1 MMANHSIN
9 TEGKRLPRMAATL
22 MMRFTA
28 EREPTFGIHRA
39 SFRTLSPNK
48 FEDSTSTG
56 EVSQSTNPELC
67 HFVDTEEPSAAGR
80 HTLEDQSLESPPQ
93 VEDLGSGPESPSA
106 WSLSSITGGET
117 TLEVLEDNT
126 DGSLRRDHRTG
137 VTFTD
142 WHKCR
147 VTALCTERFDK
158 LLRECPEYHNTKS
171 CFAAFV
177 LEREVLDT
185 GGQCCEEY
193 EVVALGSGQNC
204 CSGWLSYIGSVV
216 HDCHAIVIA
225 RRALK
230 RYLYKQ
236 LLLFYSADPEL
247 KKRSILQSVPSER
260 LLQLKPHIY
269 LHLYTNKA
277 SKGAAQ
283 CIVLQAQSSAYSTLK
298 LQCHAKGSLIPAA
311 FLLPSVWGA
320 RICCMSGSAK
330 LTRWTVTGVQGA
342 LLSHFINPVYIT
354 SIVLGK
360 LFALAGDSR
369 YCSEKVSEII
379 NKRLGTGWNDALPPP
394 FKQTTIFF
402 LSGEHV
408 GPNENTDH
416 CKDLSVNWCLGDS
429 SIEILDSTTGYAIN
443 NSPFVSGPGSSSR
456 LCKRALYF
464 CFRKVSALAHHH
476 DFLSFTTYRSAKM
489 AAQLYQE
496 TKTQV
501 SMQFLANNAGPWNSK
516 HLVDC
521 FSR

>member
-1 MMANHSIN
+1 MQNHGIN
-9 TEGKRLPRMAATL
+9 AEGKRLPRMAATL
-22 MMRFTA
+22 MMHFTA

-39 SFRTLSPNK
+39 SFRPVTPSK
-48 FEDSTSTG
+48 EFEDSPSTG
-56 EVSQSTNPELC
+56 EESQSTIPELR
-67 HFVDTEEPSAAGR
+67 HFVDTEKSSSVKQ

-93 VEDLGSGPESPSA
+93 VEDLGSDPESPSA
-106 WSLSSITGGET
+106 WSLSSVTGGET
-117 TLEVLEDNT
+117 TLEILEDKA
-126 DGSLRRDHRTG
+126 DGSLRRDQRTG
-137 VTFTD
+137 VKFTD

-147 VTALCTERFDK
+147 ITARCTERFDK
-158 LLRECPEYHNTKS
+158 LLRECPDYHNTKS
-171 CFAAFV
+171 CFCTG
-177 LEREVLDT
+177 ERCFLDT
-185 GGQCCEEY
+185 GGQRCEEY
-193 EVVALGSGQNC
+193 EVVALGSSQNC
-204 CSGWLSYIGSVV
+204 CSGWLSYTGSVI
-216 HDCHAIVIA
+216 HDCYAIVIA

-247 KKRSILQSVPSER
+247 KKRSILENVPSER

-269 LHLYTNKA
+269 LHLYTNRA
-277 SKGAAQ
+277 LKGAAQ
-283 CIVLQAQSSAYSTLK
+283 CIVLQFQSCAYSTLK

-311 FLLPSVWGA
+311 FLLPSAWGA
-320 RICCMSGSAK
+320 GICCMSGSDK
-330 LTRWTVTGVQGA
+330 LTRWIVTGVQGV

-354 SIVLGK
+354 SIVLG
-360 LFALAGDSR
+360 DSK

-379 NKRLGTGWNDALPPP
+379 SKRLVTGWNDALLPP

-408 GPNENTDH
+408 GPYENTDH

-443 NSPFVSGPGSSSR
+443 NSQFVSGPGSSSR

-464 CFRKVSALAHHH
+464 CFREVSVLAGHH
-476 DFLSFTTYRSAKM
+476 DFLSFTTYRKAK
-489 AAQLYQE
+489 LYQE

-501 SMQFLANNAGPWNSK
+501 NIQFLANNAGPWNSK

-521 FSR
+521 FSH

>member
-1 MMANHSIN
+1 MANHGIN
-9 TEGKRLPRMAATL
+9 AEGKRLPRMAATL

-28 EREPTFGIHRA
+28 EREPTFGIHGA
-39 SFRTLSPNK
+39 SFRPVTPNNE
-48 FEDSTSTG
+48 FEDSPSTA
-56 EVSQSTNPELC
+56 EESQSTIPELR
-67 HFVDTEEPSAAGR
+67 HFVDTEESSAVKQ
-80 HTLEDQSLESPPQ
+80 HTLDDQSLESPPQ
-93 VEDLGSGPESPSA
+93 VEDLGSDPESPSA
-106 WSLSSITGGET
+106 WSLSSVTGGET
-117 TLEVLEDNT
+117 TLEILEDNT
-126 DGSLRRDHRTG
+126 DGSLRRDQRTG
-137 VTFTD
+137 VKFTD

-147 VTALCTERFDK
+147 ITAVCTERFDK
-158 LLRECPEYHNTKS
+158 LLRESPEYHNTKS

-185 GGQCCEEY
+185 GGQRCEEY

-204 CSGWLSYIGSVV
+204 GSGWLSYTGSVI

-247 KKRSILQSVPSER
+247 KKRSILESVPSER

-277 SKGAAQ
+277 PKGAAQ
-283 CIVLQAQSSAYSTLK
+283 CIVLQSQSSAYSTLK

-320 RICCMSGSAK
+320 RICCMSDSAK

-354 SIVLGK
+354 SIVLG
-360 LFALAGDSR
+360 DSK

-379 NKRLGTGWNDALPPP
+379 NKRLGTGWNNAVPPP
-394 FKQTTIFF
+394 FKQITIFF

-408 GPNENTDH
+408 GPDENTDH
-416 CKDLSVNWCLGDS
+416 CKDLSINWCLGDS

-464 CFRKVSALAHHH
+464 CFRKVSALAGHH
-476 DFLSFTTYRSAKM
+476 DFLSFTTYRKAKM

-496 TKTQV
+496 TKAQV
-501 SMQFLANNAGPWNSK
+501 CMQFLANNAGPWNSK

>member
-9 TEGKRLPRMAATL
+9 AEGKRLPRMAATL
-22 MMRFTA
+22 MMHFTA
-28 EREPTFGIHRA
+28 EREPTFGIHRTR
-39 SFRTLSPNK
+39 FRTLTPNNEFEGSP
-48 FEDSTSTG
+48 STG
-56 EVSQSTNPELC
+56 EASQSTNTELR
-67 HFVDTEEPSAAGR
+67 HFVDTEEPSAAGP

-93 VEDLGSGPESPSA
+93 VEDLGSGPNSRSA
-106 WSLSSITGGET
+106 WSLTSITGGEP

-126 DGSLRRDHRTG
+126 DGCLRRDQRTG

-177 LEREVLDT
+177 LERELLDT
-185 GGQCCEEY
+185 GGQRCEEY

-204 CSGWLSYIGSVV
+204 CSGWLSYTGSVV

-230 RYLYKQ
+230 RYMYKQ

-247 KKRSILQSVPSER
+247 KKRSILESVPSER

-277 SKGAAQ
+277 PKGAAQ
-283 CIVLQAQSSAYSTLK
+283 CIVLQSQSSAYSTLK

-320 RICCMSGSAK
+320 RICCMSDSAK

-354 SIVLGK
+354 SI
-360 LFALAGDSR
+360 ALGDSR
-369 YCSEKVSEII
+369 YCSEKVSEIV

-394 FKQTTIFF
+394 FKQTTIVF

-408 GPNENTDH
+408 GPDENTDH

-429 SIEILDSTTGYAIN
+429 SIEILDSTTGYAIK

-464 CFRKVSALAHHH
+464 CFRKVSALAGHH